1 MKSQQLYAVIIAD
14 NEAANQRMCKALDKH
29 SLQDFICCIQL
40 FIESIY
46 EEMIR
51 IFSIWKLLKW

>member
-51 IFSIWKLLKW
+51 IFSI